1 MRSEACPA
9 LGAAVS
15 AYRAGSLDTPAA
27 PTWALTSRGA
37 VPSYVVSMGE
47 PSTLLP
53 TDSALIT
60 RWQGGDHGAASQLV
74 ERHAAAVARFVASLG
89 VRDEVEEVVQDA
101 FVRAFDAIGSFR
113 AEAQFRTWLFTIAK
127 RLVLDRRRH
136 DRRRRDDVELD
147 EGVAAPI
154 GDPLDGLVA
163 SEGADRVR
171 VALATL
177 SPLQRQVFV
186 LRVTDGLPY
195 EEIAELVGS
204 TAGSCRVHYHNA
216 VKLLRARVDTDG
228 L

>member
-1 MRSEACPA
+1 
-9 LGAAVS
+9 
-15 AYRAGSLDTPAA
+15 
-27 PTWALTSRGA
+27 
-37 VPSYVVSMGE
+37 MGE
-47 PSTLLP
+47 PGTLLE
-53 TDSALIT
+53 TDAALIA

-74 ERHAAAVARFVASLG
+74 ARHATAVARFVASLG
-89 VRDEVEEVVQDA
+89 VRDEVDEVVQDA
-101 FVRAFDAIGSFR
+101 FVRAFEAIASFR
-113 AEAQFRTWLFTIAK
+113 SEAQFRTWLFTIAK
-127 RLVLDRRRH
+127 RVVLDRHRQ
-136 DRRRRDDVELD
+136 DSRRRDDVELD
-147 EGVAAPI
+147 EGVAAPV

-171 VALATL
+171 AAMATL